1 MADFP
6 SPDVWLEI
14 VDHRRHLHRNP
25 EVGIELPKTHA
36 YVIEQL
42 RKLSLVPEFI
52 EGAGVSVLIPGLK
65 PGWRPIVFRADM
77 DALPVT
83 EDTELP
89 LSSLTSGAMH
99 ACGHDLHTAVLLG
112 VAKDLVSRPSFRDVI
127 LVFQPGEESHRGAV
141 KVLEHGN
148 LQIETAETF
157 AVHVNSIMPVGSIGF
172 SRGTFMA
179 FGDWFQV
186 DIKGPGG
193 HASAP
198 ERVGSPVNAGADF
211 VLALTNLTRELTTDE
226 EKIVATVTEFLCGN
240 AVNVIPTH
248 GSLRGTLRAVS
259 ELRRDRLHA
268 MMHDICG
275 RISIEHNLEVT
286 LTISEG
292 YPAVVSD
299 PDFVMEFEEVIA
311 REGLAGML
319 QEMDRPSM
327 VIEDFSYFLQRWPG
341 TMVYVGAA
349 VGEDPAFN
357 HSAEALFDED
367 SMRTSFALFRALAPA
382 ASAN

>member
-1 MADFP
+1 
-6 SPDVWLEI
+6 
-14 VDHRRHLHRNP
+14 
-25 EVGIELPKTHA
+25 
-36 YVIEQL
+36 
-42 RKLSLVPEFI
+42 
-52 EGAGVSVLIPGLK
+52 
-65 PGWRPIVFRADM
+65 
-77 DALPVT
+77 
-83 EDTELP
+83 
-89 LSSLTSGAMH
+89 
-99 ACGHDLHTAVLLG
+99 
-112 VAKDLVSRPSFRDVI
+112 
-127 LVFQPGEESHRGAV
+127 
-141 KVLEHGN
+141 
-148 LQIETAETF
+148 
-157 AVHVNSIMPVGSIGF
+157 
-172 SRGTFMA
+172 
-179 FGDWFQV
+179 
-186 DIKGPGG
+186 
-193 HASAP
+193 
-198 ERVGSPVNAGADF
+198 
-211 VLALTNLTRELTTDE
+211 
-226 EKIVATVTEFLCGN
+226 
-240 AVNVIPTH
+240 
-248 GSLRGTLRAVS
+248 
-259 ELRRDRLHA
+259 

-367 SMRTSFALFRALAPA
+367 SMRTSFALFRALAPV